1 MTSEEIRTSIF
12 QTLKAIAPELEE
24 GEIQPDL
31 LLREQVDLDSMDWLN
46 FLVGLNQRLK
56 VEIPEADYRKLT
68 TVNTLVAYLA
78 GKGV

>member
-24 GEIQPDL
+24 SEIQPDRL
-31 LLREQVDLDSMDWLN
+31 LLEQIDLDSMDWLN

-56 VEIPEADYRKLT
+56 IEIPEADYHTLT